1 MNETQIRTV
10 REWLEAGNTITS
22 YEAFIKWKITRLS
35 AVIHTL
41 IHTYGVR
48 ISGEMELNN
57 TTNKRYKRYKLL

>member
-1 MNETQIRTV
+1 MDETQIRTV

-35 AVIHTL
+35 SVIHDL
-41 IHTYGVR
+41 IHMYGLR
-48 ISGEMELNN
+48 IAGEMELNN

>member
-1 MNETQIRTV
+1 MNETQIRIV
-10 REWLEAGNTITS
+10 RQWLEAGNSITS

-41 IHTYGVR
+41 IHAYGLR
-48 ISGEMELNN
+48 IVGEMELNI